1 MGLVTKIK
9 LTPAVLMGIAAG
21 ILLLFSGTTGLA
33 TWTEMGELATEHLPD
48 NTAVEMTFRVLM
60 FMGAL
65 GGGLVI
71 AGAYFIG
78 TERIDTGRLL
88 ITIGVGTG
96 LIGTVMLFWSWSKE
110 KPEVVTIGFIMGLA
124 GITLSVV
131 ARQWA
136 KHVKK
141 KEQEKEAGN

>member
-9 LTPAVLMGIAAG
+9 LTPAVLLGIAAG
-21 ILLLFSGTTGLA
+21 ILLFISGTTGFA
-33 TWTEMGELATEHLPD
+33 TWSEMGDLAAEHFPD
-48 NTAVEMTFRVLM
+48 NTAVELLFRGLM
-60 FMGAL
+60 FLGAL
-65 GGGLVI
+65 GGLVVI
-71 AGAYFIG
+71 AGAYLIG

-96 LIGTVMLFWSWSKE
+96 LIGTIMLFWSWYQE
-110 KPEVVTIGFIMGLA
+110 RPEVVTVGFIMGLA

-136 KHVKK
+136 KHIKK
-141 KEQEKEAGN
+141 EEQEKEKD